1 MANKRGRTTSVSLSL
16 FPSLSL
22 SFSLLLSTLDICT
35 VIHSPIW
42 ASPRHS
48 VLLWYR
54 LEYNLSIWLW
64 AFFPWDNHHIDQIAN
79 NLVSHAMF
87 ITRGI
92 SLVNF
97 AVASSALAF
106 QVFVLYPWHHQ
117 LDHEFKALK
126 QEHLRVLQRVNQQ
139 AAVLKQQGAN

>member
-1 MANKRGRTTSVSLSL
+1 
-16 FPSLSL
+16 
-22 SFSLLLSTLDICT
+22 
-35 VIHSPIW
+35 
-42 ASPRHS
+42 
-48 VLLWYR
+48 
-54 LEYNLSIWLW
+54 
-64 AFFPWDNHHIDQIAN
+64 
-79 NLVSHAMF
+79 MF